1 MEMFGVP
8 MHTSKQ
14 KEPYIPGD
22 SLRSCSA
29 DKPMSDISQKLPTK
43 GAGSR
48 NSSSESIFLIL
59 VRIKC
64 FLSLHLL
71 FDLIIDQSSD

>member
-29 DKPMSDISQKLPTK
+29 DKPMSDIS
-43 GAGSR
+43 
-48 NSSSESIFLIL
+48 
-59 VRIKC
+59 
-64 FLSLHLL
+64 
-71 FDLIIDQSSD
+71 